1 MREPVGCMRNEIKS
15 NGSLGNPK
23 EELIVKLGLDS
34 HGDQITSCRQEGGC
48 LPQPAQK
55 MSWNKTLSWAQ
66 EQVASGAKVYSC
78 YEAGPCGYG
87 LHRQLEAMGVK
98 NLVVAPQR
106 WDERGKRVKTDRRDA
121 RELVDRLDRY
131 LRGNTKVFSVV
142 RVPTPEEEQR
152 RRLTRQRGTVLKERN
167 RCVLRGYGLMLAQ
180 GVRAPSQWWKEDNWK
195 KLAGTLPQWLREEVE
210 FWQKKALDF
219 SVELKRLDAEVRRL
233 SAGQLLI
240 KGVGSLTSAIL
251 SSEILDWQ
259 RFQNR
264 RQVASYT
271 GLCPS
276 EESSGVKRKQGSI
289 NKHGNPRVRHQ
300 LVEAVWRLS
309 KWQPHY
315 RPLEQLRKASGTRAR
330 KRAAVAVARR
340 LAVDL
345 WRISTGQCSA
355 QKLGLELTESTGRA

>member
-1 MREPVGCMRNEIKS
+1 
-15 NGSLGNPK
+15 
-23 EELIVKLGLDS
+23 
-34 HGDQITSCRQEGGC
+34 
-48 LPQPAQK
+48 
-55 MSWNKTLSWAQ
+55 MSIQKTLEWAG
-66 EQVASGAKVYSC
+66 EQVAKGARVYSC

-98 NLVVAPQR
+98 NVVVAPQR

-131 LRGNTKVFSVV
+131 LRGNTKAFSVV

-152 RRLTRQRGTVLKERN
+152 RRLTRQRGTVLKECN

-180 GVRAPSQWWKEDNWK
+180 GVRAPSEWWKEDNWK
-195 KLAGTLPQWLREEVE
+195 KFAGTLPQWLREEVE
-210 FWQKKALDF
+210 FWRKKALDF

-251 SSEILDWQ
+251 ESEVLDWH

-276 EESSGVKRKQGSI
+276 EDSTGSKRKQGSI

-300 LVEAVWRLS
+300 LVEAVWRLP
-309 KWQPHY
+309 KWQPQY
-315 RPLEQLRKASGTRAR
+315 PPLKQLQEASGTRAR

-355 QKLGLELTESTGRA
+355 QKLGLELTKSTGRA